1 MPLRRCPPVP
11 VRRDVRPWI
20 RLGAVAGLLGLGVS
34 ACSGAAG
41 DDGSSLS
48 APVVSGGSSS
58 PSGSPSGSPTT
69 SASST
74 TPATTPVTTPAP
86 TSPLIEVTEQSTVAK
101 DLDVPWATAFLPDGS
116 ALLTLRDEARL
127 LQVRDGQDPVDLG
140 RVDGVQPGGEGGL
153 LGVAVSPTFASDRS
167 IFLYTTTAQ
176 DNRVV
181 RVRFEDGKPSQQ
193 RAILTGIPKAG
204 HHDGGRLKFGP
215 DGFLYVTTG
224 DAGQTNRSQDRS
236 SLGGKILRITADG
249 SPAPGNPFDGSPVW
263 SYGHRNVQG
272 IAWAPDG
279 TMYASEFGQNT
290 WDELNRIEPGKNYG
304 WPVVEGKGKRAGFV
318 EPLVQWAT
326 SDASPSGIAHAD
338 GAIWMAA
345 LRGESLWRIPVS
357 GNDAGEPQRLL
368 QGEYGRL
375 RDVVVA
381 PDGRLWV
388 LSNNTS
394 RGNGAADDD
403 KLLAI
408 PLDDL
413 R

>member
-1 MPLRRCPPVP
+1 MGVL
-11 VRRDVRPWI
+11 
-20 RLGAVAGLLGLGVS
+20 ALGLS
-34 ACSGAAG
+34 ACSGAADG
-41 DDGSSLS
+41 DGASLT
-48 APVVSGGSSS
+48 APVVSPTSSS
-58 PSGSPSGSPTT
+58 TSTSPGSTATTPSPAPTT
-69 SASST
+69 SA
-74 TPATTPVTTPAP
+74 TPAP
-86 TSPLIEVTEQSTVAK
+86 PVEQSTDQSTVAT
-101 DLDVPWATAFLPDGS
+101 DLDVPWGTAFLPDGS

-127 LQVRDGQDPVDLG
+127 LHVRDGQDPVDLG
-140 RVDGVQPGGEGGL
+140 RVDGVEPGGEGGL
-153 LGVAVSPTFASDRS
+153 LGVAVSPTFASDRTV
-167 IFLYTTTAQ
+167 FLYLTAAS

-181 RVRFEDGKPSQQ
+181 RVTFEDGRPAQQ

-204 HHDGGRLKFGP
+204 NHNGGRLGFGP

-224 DAGQTNRSQDRS
+224 DAGQPDRSQDRG
-236 SLGGKILRITADG
+236 SLGGKILRITPDG
-249 SPAPGNPFDGSPVW
+249 TPAPGNPFEGSPVW

-304 WPVVEGKGKRAGFV
+304 WPLVEGRQPRAGFV
-318 EPLVQWAT
+318 EPLVQWTT
-326 SDASPSGIAHAD
+326 SDASPSGIAYAD
-338 GAIWMAA
+338 GAVWMAG

-357 GNDAGEPQRLL
+357 GNTAGQPQRLL

-394 RGNGAADDD
+394 RGSSAPDDD

-408 PLDDL
+408 PLADL
-413 R
+413 T

>member
-1 MPLRRCPPVP
+1 MPLRPVPPVR
-11 VRRDVRPWI
+11 VR
-20 RLGAVAGLLGLGVS
+20 LAAATGVLALS
-34 ACSGAAG
+34 LAACSDGTEGG
-41 DDGSSLS
+41 DLS
-48 APVVSGGSSS
+48 APVVSASA
-58 PSGSPSGSPTT
+58 PSTKPSTTT
-69 SASST
+69 SAPGATTSSST
-74 TPATTPVTTPAP
+74 TTAPPPVTTR
-86 TSPLIEVTEQSTVAK
+86 STVAE

-140 RVDGVQPGGEGGL
+140 RVRGVEPGGEGGL
-153 LGVAVSPTFASDRS
+153 LGVAVSPGFASDRS
-167 IFLYTTTAQ
+167 VFLYTTSAQ

-181 RVRFEDGKPSQQ
+181 RVTFEDGKPSKQ

-204 HHDGGRLKFGP
+204 NHNGGRLKFGP

-224 DAGQTNRSQDRS
+224 DAGQTGRSQDRS
-236 SLGGKILRITADG
+236 SLGGKILRITGDG
-249 SPAPGNPFDGSPVW
+249 KPAPGNPFDGSLVW

-304 WPVVEGKGKRAGFV
+304 WPVVEGKQARAGFV
-318 EPLVQWAT
+318 EPLVQWPT
-326 SDASPSGIAHAD
+326 SDASPSGIAYAD
-338 GAIWMAA
+338 GAVWMAA

-357 GNDAGEPQRLL
+357 GNEAGQPKRLL

-375 RDVVVA
+375 RDAVVA

-394 RGNGAADDD
+394 RGAGNPGDD

-408 PLDDL
+408 PFDDL
-413 R
+413 T